1 MTCFFQFPFLF
12 QELISKVDELKIF
25 GPGLAQCP
33 LCWHLARRVPGA
45 HKSDCLLRYPCSSQI
60 IMAMMMRKAHKSDCY
75 LITQAPLSSPQQ
87 RSSHYQVKKGI
98 PRSNICAMVL
108 EFQYLVYWY
117 RTKASQPNQSGK
129 RKEYKAGSF
138 KLCKA
143 PPPAVVAAAQC
154 DEEVTMC
161 TLYNCIS
168 CHWLKSVNFWTLSW
182 LFVEHKSDYW
192 LICKVAKV
200 GACKIGQFAL

>member
-1 MTCFFQFPFLF
+1 MILLLSEQNIHRREFLF
-12 QELISKVDELKIF
+12 QKLISKVDELKII

-33 LCWHLARRVPGA
+33 LCWHLARWVPGA

-60 IMAMMMRKAHKSDCY
+60 IKARMMRMAHKSDCY
-75 LITQAPLSSPQQ
+75 LITQVPLSSPQQ
-87 RSSHYQVKKGI
+87 RSSLYQVKKGI
-98 PRSNICAMVL
+98 PWSNICTMVL

-117 RTKASQPNQSGK
+117 RTKSNQSGK

-143 PPPAVVAAAQC
+143 PPPAVEAAAQC

-161 TLYNCIS
+161 TLYNCINYH
-168 CHWLKSVNFWTLSW
+168 CLKSVNFGHSHDSLLNTS
-182 LFVEHKSDYW
+182 
-192 LICKVAKV
+192 LI
-200 GACKIGQFAL
+200 IG